1 MSTPATAGRA
11 TGRATTSRPASEPDS
26 ARPALTG
33 GVLLGVG
40 LGGLFDGI
48 VLHQLLQWHHML
60 TDHGDY
66 ADRFPPGTVTDLQ
79 DNTLAD
85 GLFHVAALVLTV
97 VGMAM
102 LYRAARR
109 GWTLTVPTLI
119 GALLAGWGLFNIVEG
134 LVDHHLLSVH
144 HVRDDVAD
152 PLWWDVGFLAL
163 GVALVVVG
171 LLLVRSGTTLRN
183 RDGRVDREDRA
194 ARP

>member
-1 MSTPATAGRA
+1 MWDVHAGN
-11 TGRATTSRPASEPDS
+11 SRPGH
-26 ARPALTG
+26 RPG
-33 GVLLGVG
+33 
-40 LGGLFDGI
+40 
-48 VLHQLLQWHHML
+48 HH
-60 TDHGDY
+60 GP
-66 ADRFPPGTVTDLQ
+66 ADRPTGHGPAFPPGTVTDLQ

-171 LLLVRSGTTLRN
+171 LLLVRSGATLRSRN
-183 RDGRVDREDRA
+183 GRVDREG
-194 ARP
+194 

>member
-85 GLFHVAALVLTV
+85 GLFHVAAVVFTV
-97 VGMAM
+97 VGMVL

-171 LLLVRSGTTLRN
+171 LLLVRSGATLRSRN
-183 RDGRVDREDRA
+183 GRVDREGRT